1 MMTGKAGVGR
11 SRTHHYYECTRQI
24 HSGRSACDGPRFAAE
39 PLEEAI
45 LGRIRDLALSLP
57 ARERVVEEAMRQLTV
72 DIGRV
77 DLEVA
82 NARTRMVAVNREI
95 NNLVGVLAQGGLST
109 MPFS

>member
-1 MMTGKAGVGR
+1 
-11 SRTHHYYECTRQI
+11 
-24 HSGRSACDGPRFAAE
+24 
-39 PLEEAI
+39 
-45 LGRIRDLALSLP
+45 
-57 ARERVVEEAMRQLTV
+57 MRQLTV